1 MSEQKKRI
9 AIVPG
14 SFDPFTNG
22 HLDIVREAAEI
33 FDKVYVCCSVNS
45 KKQRK
50 YPMDKMRDAIEACLW
65 REGIKNATATTS
77 HVLTAYQA
85 SLFDAQYLI
94 RGLRNTSDY
103 LYEEEIAKFN
113 RMINPD
119 LQTIY
124 IRSINEQ
131 ISSSA
136 IRELAHFG
144 IPVSKY
150 VPEEVEELMKR
161 CVWDE

>member
-1 MSEQKKRI
+1 MTT
-9 AIVPG
+9 ALYAG

-22 HLDIVREAAEI
+22 HLDIVKEASKI
-33 FDKVYVCCSVNS
+33 FDKLYVCCFVNS
-45 KKQRK
+45 KKQRN
-50 YPMDKMRDAIEACLW
+50 YPMDRMRDAIEKCLW
-65 REGIKNATATTS
+65 REGIKNAVATTS
-77 HVLTAYQA
+77 HVLTAHQA
-85 SLFDAQYLI
+85 RLYNAQYLI

-103 LYEEEIAKFN
+103 MYEEEIAKFN

-124 IRSINEQ
+124 IRSINDQ

-136 IRELAHFG
+136 IRELTHFG
-144 IPVSKY
+144 ISVSKY

-161 CVWDE
+161 CIWDE